1 MNSQSLLSLFAERG
15 CELPQ
20 IDLLQ
25 PADPFLDTAGEDL
38 RRRIFITADQTGAN
52 LCLRPEFTIPV
63 CLHHLDSGSHAA
75 RYGYAGTVFRQRQD
89 EPHEFRQAGI
99 EDLGNDNRIAADI
112 AAITDCLD
120 AMAETGLSGLTLVL
134 GDQSV
139 FEAMLKGLNL
149 PLAWQKRLGR
159 AFGDTSRL
167 KADVA
172 RLAGEG
178 ASETSNLPTEL
189 EAAVLSGNANEI
201 GQWVADR
208 MRVSGISVSAGRS
221 PDEIARRVL
230 QKAELS
236 AARLDDAH
244 RAALETFLAIDCPI
258 AEAPARLR
266 ELAGR
271 HGLELDASITALAS
285 RVEGLAPIAG
295 KVGAIRYRASFGR
308 RLDYY
313 TGLVFEVLA
322 PEAAKP
328 LAGGGRYDRLL
339 SLLGSTREVPAV
351 GFSIWLD
358 RVANMLARAQ

>member
-1 MNSQSLLSLFAERG
+1 MIPAFLFAERG

-20 IDLLQ
+20 IGLLQ

-63 CLHHLDSGSHAA
+63 CLHHLESGRQVS
-75 RYGYAGTVFRQRQD
+75 RYGYAGTRFRQRQD

-99 EDLGNDNRIAADI
+99 EDLGNDNRIVADI
-112 AAITDCLD
+112 AAISDCLD

-159 AFGDTSRL
+159 AFGDTARL

-178 ASETSNLPTEL
+178 VGETSNLPAEL
-189 EAAVLSGNANEI
+189 EAAVLAGNAMEV

-208 MRVSGISVSAGRS
+208 MRRFRHFRF
-221 PDEIARRVL
+221 RRP
-230 QKAELS
+230 QP
-236 AARLDDAH
+236 R
-244 RAALETFLAIDCPI
+244 
-258 AEAPARLR
+258 
-266 ELAGR
+266 
-271 HGLELDASITALAS
+271 
-285 RVEGLAPIAG
+285 
-295 KVGAIRYRASFGR
+295 
-308 RLDYY
+308 
-313 TGLVFEVLA
+313 
-322 PEAAKP
+322 
-328 LAGGGRYDRLL
+328 
-339 SLLGSTREVPAV
+339 
-351 GFSIWLD
+351 
-358 RVANMLARAQ
+358 